1 MYCRDT
7 REEKRKKKGKLI
19 GHVDEGGG
27 GGGRSKGPT
36 LNSSSFADS
45 SVAHKLVK
53 PCGAAAVRA
62 SVTAAVL

>member
-27 GGGRSKGPT
+27 GGVG
-36 LNSSSFADS
+36 
-45 SVAHKLVK
+45 
-53 PCGAAAVRA
+53 VRA
-62 SVTAAVL
+62 PLSTVRVLLIVVLPIS